1 MDKRNAKRRKS
12 DLAIQA
18 DQPDFAAMLN
28 PGKNT
33 SLRDLYDKNF
43 LDDPLSEQIR
53 KDLRGTRS
61 NLSRDVKKM
70 LERFDQVKG
79 RKKMLTEKEA
89 PAPTDDVLIDIIG
102 EEELDLGDILVEET
116 ASTNQNVPTFAVL
129 AELGLE
135 IKEPESET

>member
-1 MDKRNAKRRKS
+1 
-12 DLAIQA
+12 
-18 DQPDFAAMLN
+18 
-28 PGKNT
+28 
-33 SLRDLYDKNF
+33 
-43 LDDPLSEQIR
+43 
-53 KDLRGTRS
+53 
-61 NLSRDVKKM
+61 M

-89 PAPTDDVLIDIIG
+89 PAPTDDVLVDIIG

-116 ASTNQNVPTFAVL
+116 ASTSQNVPTFAVL